1 MSTGRTSAPRPAP
14 PRPRAPRRSAPRASA
29 AGPEGPASDS
39 GPRHWSRKLRGADA
53 SETRDDLRYMPAS
66 ALRDASGVAE
76 RDARVASDAPAST
89 SGATPRLMR
98 VRRDRDNV
106 TLVDD
111 ERLVVPYLAEALG
124 GTHDEAREALS
135 NLCDILPPMR
145 DRVGVV
151 GVPTLAALCGDLGAL
166 ARRLAKLRALFPDP
180 RCDVAAMVCA
190 SPHLLHEDVDGV
202 IAPSLRALRDLF
214 PDAGVDGAPGVDRMV
229 QATPQLLD
237 AAFAAAAIR
246 ALAVSLG
253 VDEPDAA
260 TRIHRDPSLA
270 LGVESAAVRSR
281 YSTSFDQTNVVKNR
295 VVRRTG
301 EG

>member
-1 MSTGRTSAPRPAP
+1 
-14 PRPRAPRRSAPRASA
+14 
-29 AGPEGPASDS
+29 
-39 GPRHWSRKLRGADA
+39 
-53 SETRDDLRYMPAS
+53 
-66 ALRDASGVAE
+66 
-76 RDARVASDAPAST
+76 
-89 SGATPRLMR
+89 MR

-214 PDAGVDGAPGVDRMV
+214 PDAGVDGAPEVLRERAQTESAVAGLPDEAAVHGEARVCARLPKQERAVVAAKRCQCSGMLSQNRYPIGVMV
-229 QATPQLLD
+229 
-237 AAFAAAAIR
+237 
-246 ALAVSLG
+246 AVVRYSR
-253 VDEPDAA
+253 AA
-260 TRIHRDPSLA
+260 TRGASAWDLYSSRVHVLQNHASLWGRHIYKA
-270 LGVESAAVRSR
+270 
-281 YSTSFDQTNVVKNR
+281 
-295 VVRRTG
+295 
-301 EG
+301 